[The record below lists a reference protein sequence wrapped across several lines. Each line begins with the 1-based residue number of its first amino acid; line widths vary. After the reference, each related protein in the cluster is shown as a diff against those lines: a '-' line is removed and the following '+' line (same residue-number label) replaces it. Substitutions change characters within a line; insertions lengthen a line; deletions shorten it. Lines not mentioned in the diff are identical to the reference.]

1 MEKKFPNDFG
11 FDSNKFQ
18 VESATSCEIKSP
30 FSLNAEDFL
39 EFAEKD
45 IKGKDNKDII
55 NALSNT
61 KRSIENRMDLL
72 LYAFGFDISKLNFP
86 GKLEELNELGVVA
99 PRILRKI
106 NKIRNL
112 LEHQYNLPNKDDVED
127 AIDIAVLFIE
137 YSNKFIYQHRDY
149 VDGNCNGKCFRI
161 YLKKEGINVRISGG
175 KELSFSYTDSGF
187 REWIRFIIEAGYF

>member
-11 FDSNKFQ
+11 FDSNKVQ

-45 IKGKDNKDII
+45 IRGKDNKDII

-86 GKLEELNELGVVA
+86 EKLEELNELGVVA

-149 VDGNCNGKCFRI
+149 VDCNCNGKYFCI
-161 YLKKEGINVRISGG
+161 YIKKEGINVKISGG